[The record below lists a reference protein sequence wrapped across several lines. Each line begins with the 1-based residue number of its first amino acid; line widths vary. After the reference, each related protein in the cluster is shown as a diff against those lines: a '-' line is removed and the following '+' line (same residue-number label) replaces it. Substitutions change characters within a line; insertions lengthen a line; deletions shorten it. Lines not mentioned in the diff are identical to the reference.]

1 MTSIGCNLRITAFC
15 SKGKHTNLYSL
26 KKKATY
32 TKFGCLFVLG
42 GRKYME
48 DYFSVAYQQSPD
60 GSDLEFAYFG
70 IFDGHGGNEAS
81 KFAKEHLMN
90 HIVNLKG
97 FWSDD
102 DEDVK
107 KAIREGFLST
117 HHAMWKDLDKWP
129 KTNSGLPSTAGTTAS
144 IAFIRRGKIYIGH
157 CGDSGIVLGK
167 ENSDGRNGWVSQPLT
182 VDHKPE
188 SEEELSRITSVG
200 GKVINKGGVHRVVWN
215 RAKYGHKG
223 PIRRSTPIDEIPFLA
238 VARSL
243 GDLWSYN
250 PRNDEFVVSP
260 EPDVSVVKIDSDTF
274 KCLIF
279 GTDGLWNMMSSAD
292 SVDIVRSAEMLN
304 DANINDGNTNEW
316 KNPSRCLVDEALDR
330 WQSSRM
336 RADNTSVVTIMLD
349 RPNKKNMLKICRSP
363 QTTLAESG
371 FGDQSQSQSQVA
383 EEGNHTMFDY
393 STSES
398 YDLDEMPTLKR
409 ADATLGQKSDESG
422 FYYDNTTAEYL
433 PSYHPPTPGAE
444 IPSTSSGYF
453 GEPYSSMYQSN
464 SSYCNQPTGVPRY
477 EPSSFLH
484 QQLSTNNPSPYLPDT
499 YSLTKLE
506 TKTERLEG
514 HHHIY
519 GVTFIRQPP
528 QPTPPAMPSYSHT
541 PLTYQ
546 QPEMN
551 VLPSLQPNL
560 HDHHHN
566 LQSNYN
572 KFSMERYDYVPA
584 EPSSSFVS
592 NQNYEQKCPAEVDA
606 ESDSDDDDDEDD
618 DDEDDDDGEEEDSL
632 DLTISE
638 TMNEE
643 VTESVVKVEENIA
656 DELIQINEIS
666 SSFNEN
672 DKTKTLNKTQLAE
685 ISKEN
690 NNNNNNNNNHSNNKE
705 NSVEKT
711 LRSSVDKKSSRN
723 VSQPTQNY
731 RKIYV
736 TRQMNRKT
744 LPTSTNKN
752 MAKEPSQRRI
762 SKRKVAKVMSEVKQP
777 VTATVIRKMV
787 NIVTL
792 VTRNQQP
799 PKNVV
804 DVKSNVRILR
814 NTKLSIPVVVNVVTQ
829 PNKSIPE
836 QTASKVKVLIA
847 KTLRS
852 SKNIMKPS
860 APVIEKKPLLRKS
873 RNQENTSMAKS
884 KLRKIK

>member
-1 MTSIGCNLRITAFC
+1 M
-15 SKGKHTNLYSL
+15 
-26 KKKATY
+26 
-32 TKFGCLFVLG
+32 
-42 GRKYME
+42 
-48 DYFSVAYQQSPD
+48 
-60 GSDLEFAYFG
+60 
-70 IFDGHGGNEAS
+70 
-81 KFAKEHLMN
+81 
-90 HIVNLKG
+90 
-97 FWSDD
+97 
-102 DEDVK
+102 
-107 KAIREGFLST
+107 
-117 HHAMWKDLDKWP
+117 
-129 KTNSGLPSTAGTTAS
+129 
-144 IAFIRRGKIYIGH
+144 
-157 CGDSGIVLGK
+157 
-167 ENSDGRNGWVSQPLT
+167 
-182 VDHKPE
+182 
-188 SEEELSRITSVG
+188 
-200 GKVINKGGVHRVVWN
+200 INKGGVHRVVWN

-260 EPDVSVVKIDSDTF
+260 EPDVSVVKIDSETF

-279 GTDGLWNMMSSAD
+279 GTDGLWNMMSPAD

-363 QTTLAESG
+363 QTTLTESG
-371 FGDQSQSQSQVA
+371 FGDHSQSQPQVA

-398 YDLDEMPTLKR
+398 FDLDEMPTLKR

-422 FYYDNTTAEYL
+422 FYYNIASAEYL

-453 GEPYSSMYQSN
+453 GEPYSSMYQSS

-514 HHHIY
+514 HNQIY
-519 GVTFIRQPP
+519 GVPFIRQPT
-528 QPTPPAMPSYSHT
+528 QPTPPTMPSYSQT
-541 PLTYQ
+541 PLIYQ

-572 KFSMERYDYVPA
+572 KFSMERYDYVST

-592 NQNYEQKCPAEVDA
+592 NQIYEEKCTAIEA
-606 ESDSDDDDDEDD
+606 ESDSDDDDEDD
-618 DDEDDDDGEEEDSL
+618 DDDADDGEEEDSC

-638 TMNEE
+638 TMIEE
-643 VTESVVKVEENIA
+643 VPASVVKAEENIA

-672 DKTKTLNKTQLAE
+672 DKAKTMKAQLAE
-685 ISKEN
+685 ISNENNHN
-690 NNNNNNNNNHSNNKE
+690 NNNNNKE

-731 RKIYV
+731 RKIYA

-792 VTRNQQP
+792 VTRNQHA

-804 DVKSNVRILR
+804 DVKTSVRILR
-814 NTKLSIPVVVNVVTQ
+814 NTKLSLPVVVNVTQ

-860 APVIEKKPLLRKS
+860 ATVIEKKPLLRKS

>member
-1 MTSIGCNLRITAFC
+1 M
-15 SKGKHTNLYSL
+15 
-26 KKKATY
+26 
-32 TKFGCLFVLG
+32 
-42 GRKYME
+42 
-48 DYFSVAYQQSPD
+48 
-60 GSDLEFAYFG
+60 
-70 IFDGHGGNEAS
+70 
-81 KFAKEHLMN
+81 
-90 HIVNLKG
+90 
-97 FWSDD
+97 
-102 DEDVK
+102 
-107 KAIREGFLST
+107 
-117 HHAMWKDLDKWP
+117 
-129 KTNSGLPSTAGTTAS
+129 
-144 IAFIRRGKIYIGH
+144 
-157 CGDSGIVLGK
+157 
-167 ENSDGRNGWVSQPLT
+167 
-182 VDHKPE
+182 
-188 SEEELSRITSVG
+188 SRITSVG

-371 FGDQSQSQSQVA
+371 FGDQNQSQSQVV

-398 YDLDEMPTLKR
+398 FDLDEMPTLKR
-409 ADATLGQKSDESG
+409 ADATLEQKSNDTG
-422 FYYDNTTAEYL
+422 FYYNNTTTEYL
-433 PSYHPPTPGAE
+433 PSYQPPTPGATE
-444 IPSTSSGYF
+444 LPSTSSGYF
-453 GEPYSSMYQSN
+453 GEPYSSMYQST

-484 QQLSTNNPSPYLPDT
+484 QQLCSTSPSPYLPET

-514 HHHIY
+514 HHQIY
-519 GVTFIRQPP
+519 GVPYIRQPP
-528 QPTPPAMPSYSHT
+528 QTTPPTMPSYSHT

-551 VLPSLQPNL
+551 ILPSLQPNL

-584 EPSSSFVS
+584 EPSSSFIN
-592 NQNYEQKCPAEVDA
+592 NQIYEEKPHTIEA

-618 DDEDDDDGEEEDSL
+618 EEDEDEEENGEEVESC

-638 TMNEE
+638 TMIDD
-643 VTESVVKVEENIA
+643 VTESVVKVEETIA

-672 DKTKTLNKTQLAE
+672 EKTKTLKAQFAE

-690 NNNNNNNNNHSNNKE
+690 NNNNNNKE

-736 TRQMNRKT
+736 TRQMNRQR
-744 LPTSTNKN
+744 LPTSTSKN

-799 PKNVV
+799 SKSIV
-804 DVKSNVRILR
+804 DVKTSVRILR
-814 NTKLSIPVVVNVVTQ
+814 NTKLSLPVVVNVTQ
-829 PNKSIPE
+829 PNKTIPE

-860 APVIEKKPLLRKS
+860 APVTEKKPLLRKS
-873 RNQENTSMAKS
+873 RNQENTSVAKS
-884 KLRKIK
+884 KLRKVK

>member
-15 SKGKHTNLYSL
+15 SK
-26 KKKATY
+26 
-32 TKFGCLFVLG
+32 G

-167 ENSDGRNGWVSQPLT
+167 ENSDGRNGWVSQALT

-363 QTTLAESG
+363 QTTLAE
-371 FGDQSQSQSQVA
+371 
-383 EEGNHTMFDY
+383 N
-393 STSES
+393 
-398 YDLDEMPTLKR
+398 
-409 ADATLGQKSDESG
+409 
-422 FYYDNTTAEYL
+422 
-433 PSYHPPTPGAE
+433 
-444 IPSTSSGYF
+444 
-453 GEPYSSMYQSN
+453 
-464 SSYCNQPTGVPRY
+464 
-477 EPSSFLH
+477 
-484 QQLSTNNPSPYLPDT
+484 
-499 YSLTKLE
+499 
-506 TKTERLEG
+506 
-514 HHHIY
+514 
-519 GVTFIRQPP
+519 
-528 QPTPPAMPSYSHT
+528 
-541 PLTYQ
+541 
-546 QPEMN
+546 
-551 VLPSLQPNL
+551 
-560 HDHHHN
+560 
-566 LQSNYN
+566 
-572 KFSMERYDYVPA
+572 
-584 EPSSSFVS
+584 
-592 NQNYEQKCPAEVDA
+592 A

-618 DDEDDDDGEEEDSL
+618 EEDEDDDENGEEVESC

-638 TMNEE
+638 TLIDE

-672 DKTKTLNKTQLAE
+672 EKTKTLKAQLAE

-690 NNNNNNNNNHSNNKE
+690 NNNNNNKE

-752 MAKEPSQRRI
+752 MAKETSQRRI

-799 PKNVV
+799 PK
-804 DVKSNVRILR
+804 K
-814 NTKLSIPVVVNVVTQ
+814 
-829 PNKSIPE
+829 

-860 APVIEKKPLLRKS
+860 APITEKKPLLRKS
-873 RNQENTSMAKS
+873 RNQENTSVAKS
-884 KLRKIK
+884 KLRKVK